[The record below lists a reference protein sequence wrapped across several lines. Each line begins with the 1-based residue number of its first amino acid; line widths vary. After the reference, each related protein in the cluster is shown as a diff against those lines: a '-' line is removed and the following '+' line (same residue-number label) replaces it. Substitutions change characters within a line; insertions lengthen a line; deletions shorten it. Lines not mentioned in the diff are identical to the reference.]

1 MQYQPYQSILE
12 TAKREH
18 ASLLA
23 WFDRPSFSDAPASVR
38 GAAQARAYELE
49 GMVFEIL
56 QAALGD
62 SGRGEHAARWPEGTM
77 DGGRH
82 DSSVSAPHGNHG
94 DNKNV

>member
-62 SGRGEHAARWPEGTM
+62 SGRGEHAARWAEGTM
-77 DGGRH
+77 HGGRQ
-82 DSSVSAPHGNHG
+82 DSSVSSPPGNHG